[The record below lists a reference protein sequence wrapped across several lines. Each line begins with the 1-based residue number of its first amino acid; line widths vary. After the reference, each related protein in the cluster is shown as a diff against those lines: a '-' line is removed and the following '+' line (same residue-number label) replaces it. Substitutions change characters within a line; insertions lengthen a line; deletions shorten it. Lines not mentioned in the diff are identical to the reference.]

1 MIKKYNNIYK
11 NITSEL
17 IREARLNKKLS
28 RIQLSNQLELYGVYL
43 DRGEIRL
50 IENNDLMLKDFELV
64 AIAKILDLDLNLLK
78 KLMDW

>member
-1 MIKKYNNIYK
+1 MLKKYNNIYK

-78 KLMDW
+78 KLMD

>member
-1 MIKKYNNIYK
+1 MIKKYNNVYK
-11 NITSEL
+11 NITSKI
-17 IREARLNKKLS
+17 IREARLNKNLS
-28 RIQLSNQLELYGVYL
+28 RIQLSNKLELYGVYL

>member
-78 KLMDW
+78 KLMD

>member
-1 MIKKYNNIYK
+1 MIKKYNNVYK
-11 NITSEL
+11 NITSKI
-17 IREARLNKKLS
+17 IREARLNKNLS
-28 RIQLSNQLELYGVYL
+28 RIQLSNKLELYGVYL

-78 KLMDW
+78 KLMD